1 MRKKSRVGAVFIFT
15 GSVFLTCVIAFFL
28 LRIVFLLS
36 KNDLAAG
43 IPAPV
48 ISYALFNRGLL
59 YDLNISSWTV
69 FVPFVLLGLS
79 TLIPGAAK
87 VFKLLSQ
94 CFLYIILTFILAIC
108 ATDLPFFDYYNARL
122 TRAVF
127 SWTDHPL
134 LMIKTLLS
142 YKSYL
147 IYLLLFIVSV
157 SLVIYWI
164 RFLYRKVIRESMV
177 HKGKSYEPLW
187 LLAGLFLIATGMR
200 GEFRLHYKPLLPEH
214 ALFSPYSFANQLGM
228 NPVYSFVESYSANN
242 IDYFDEQV
250 AVERSCR
257 YLNIIP
263 TYHSPI
269 ARDVTF
275 SDTLVKRNVVII
287 LLESMSADVMG
298 VNGNPDN
305 LCPFL
310 DSLAMENIYFENI
323 YTDGIHTYN
332 GVFSSLFGLPSILEF
347 KPTKTP
353 HTVSLEYSGI
363 SNILHPLGYRMLYF
377 CNGDKNFD
385 NLDFFLRH
393 NGFDEII
400 SQENYAKEEVYDSW
414 GVTDLTM
421 FRKSIG
427 RMNELHHQQ
436 QPFVSVIMT
445 ISAHEGY
452 IPPSGIYKSGDHQK
466 QAYEYADYA
475 LRSFFKEASGHEWYK
490 NTVFLLVADH
500 GQSFDRTYD
509 LSLSYF
515 HSPMVIVAP
524 FLNENEHYK
533 KIGLQLDV
541 MPTIMGI
548 LKIPYV
554 NNTLGIDLRKESR
567 PYAYFSS
574 DDKIGCL
581 NDQFFLVI
589 RKHGVESLYKYT
601 HKDLVNYVEEH
612 PNVADSMKAYVYS
625 MYQTTQYLINSKK
638 TSLPV
643 PAEQTE

>member
-1 MRKKSRVGAVFIFT
+1 MRKKSKVGSVFIFA
-15 GSVFLTCVIAFFL
+15 GSVFLTCVILFFL
-28 LRIVFLLS
+28 LRVAFLLS
-36 KNDLAAG
+36 KNHLAEG

-48 ISYALFNRGLL
+48 IRYALLNRGIL
-59 YDLNISSWTV
+59 YDINVSSFAV
-69 FVPFVLLGLS
+69 FVPFILLGLG
-79 TLIPGAAK
+79 TLISKATK
-87 VFKLLSQ
+87 VFNLVSRYY
-94 CFLYIILTFILAIC
+94 LYIVLTLIMAIY
-108 ATDLPFFDYYNARL
+108 ATDLPFFDYYNARI

-147 IYLLLFIVSV
+147 IYLLLFIVSA
-157 SLVIYWI
+157 SLVICWV
-164 RFLYRKVIRESMV
+164 RFLYRKVVRNSMLQ
-177 HKGKSYEPLW
+177 KGKSFEPVW
-187 LLAGLFLIATGMR
+187 LLVGLFLIATGMR
-200 GEFRLHYKPLLPEH
+200 GEFRLHYRPLLPEH

-228 NPVYSFVESYSANN
+228 NPVYSFAESYSANN
-242 IDYFDEQV
+242 IDYFDEKE

-257 YLNIIP
+257 YLNITP
-263 TYHSPI
+263 AYNSPI
-269 ARDVTF
+269 ARDIAFT
-275 SDTLVKRNVVII
+275 DTLFKRNVVII
-287 LLESMSADVMG
+287 LLESMSADVLG

-310 DSLAMENIYFENI
+310 DSLALENIYFENI
-323 YTDGIHTYN
+323 FTDGIHTYN
-332 GVFSSLFGLPSILEF
+332 GVFSSLFGLPAILEF

-385 NLDFFLRH
+385 NLDFFLKH
-393 NGFDEII
+393 NRFDEII

-414 GVTDLTM
+414 GVTDLAM

-427 RMNELHHQQ
+427 RMNELYQQQ

-452 IPPSGIYKSGDHQK
+452 IPPAGVYKSDDNQK

-475 LRSFFKEASGHEWYK
+475 LRSFFKEASGQEWYK

-524 FLNENEHYK
+524 FLNEKKHYK

-567 PYAYFSS
+567 PYAFFSS

-581 NDQFFLVI
+581 NEQFFLVI
-589 RKHGVESLYKYT
+589 RKHGVESLYK
-601 HKDLVNYVEEH
+601 HNNGDLANYHEMYPDV
-612 PNVADSMKAYVYS
+612 VDSMRAYVYS
-625 MYQTTQYLINSKK
+625 MYQTAQYLINGKK
-638 TSLPV
+638 TALPV
-643 PAEQTE
+643 PSRPLE

>member
-1 MRKKSRVGAVFIFT
+1 MRKNSRVGSVFIYT
-15 GSVFLTCVIAFFL
+15 GIVFLTYVIVFFL
-28 LRIVFLLS
+28 LRVVFLLS
-36 KNDLAAG
+36 KIDLATD

-48 ISYALFNRGLL
+48 IRFALFNRGFL
-59 YDLNISSWTV
+59 YDINVSSFAV
-69 FVPFVLLGLS
+69 FIPFVLLSLGTFFNKAANVLD
-79 TLIPGAAK
+79 LISQYYIYI
-87 VFKLLSQ
+87 VFTS
-94 CFLYIILTFILAIC
+94 ILAIC

-147 IYLLLFIVSV
+147 IYLLLFSVSA
-157 SLVIYWI
+157 SLVIYWV
-164 RFLYRKVIRESMV
+164 RFLYRKVIRENLV
-177 HKGKSYEPLW
+177 QKGKTFEPVW
-187 LLAGLFLIATGMR
+187 LLVGLFLIATGMR
-200 GEFRLHYKPLLPEH
+200 GEFRLHYRPLLPEH

-242 IDYFDEQV
+242 IDYFDEKE

-257 YLNIIP
+257 YLNITP
-263 TYHSPI
+263 AYNSPI
-269 ARDVTF
+269 ARDIAF
-275 SDTLVKRNVVII
+275 NDTLIKRNVVII

-310 DSLAMENIYFENI
+310 DSLALENIYFENVF
-323 YTDGIHTYN
+323 TDGIHTYN
-332 GVFSSLFGLPSILEF
+332 GVFSSLFGLPAILEF

-427 RMNELHHQQ
+427 RMNELHQQQ

-452 IPPSGIYKSGDHQK
+452 IPPPGIYRSGDNQK
-466 QAYEYADYA
+466 QAYEYADFA
-475 LRSFFKEASGHEWYK
+475 LRSFFKEASGQEWYK

-524 FLNENEHYK
+524 FLNEKKHYK

-554 NNTLGIDLRKESR
+554 NNTLGIDLRKELR
-567 PYAYFSS
+567 PYAFFSS

-581 NDQFFLVI
+581 NEQFFLVI
-589 RKHGVESLYKYT
+589 RKHGTESLYNYT
-601 HKDLVNYVEEH
+601 NRDLTNYLEQY
-612 PNVADSMKAYVYS
+612 PDVADSMKAYVYS

-638 TSLPV
+638 TELPV
-643 PAEQTE
+643 TPGRTE

>member
-1 MRKKSRVGAVFIFT
+1 M
-15 GSVFLTCVIAFFL
+15 FFL
-28 LRIVFLLS
+28 LRVVFLLS
-36 KNDLAAG
+36 KNDLATG
-43 IPAPV
+43 IPEHV
-48 ISYALFNRGLL
+48 IRYALFNRGVL
-59 YDLNISSWTV
+59 YDINVSSFAL
-69 FVPFVLLGLS
+69 FVPFVFLILG
-79 TLIPGAAK
+79 TLISKASK
-87 VFKLLSQ
+87 VFNLLSRYYL
-94 CFLYIILTFILAIC
+94 FILLTLILAIY

-122 TRAVF
+122 TKAVF

-147 IYLLLFIVSV
+147 VYLLLFVVSA
-157 SLVIYWI
+157 SLMVFWI
-164 RFLYRKVIRESMV
+164 RFLYRKIIRENQA
-177 HKGKSYEPLW
+177 KKSQTYEPVW
-187 LLAGLFLIATGMR
+187 LLAGLFLILTGMR
-200 GEFRLHYKPLLPEH
+200 GEFRFHYKPLLPEH

-228 NPVYSFVESYSANN
+228 NPVYSFAESYSVNN
-242 IDYFDEQV
+242 IDYFDEKE
-250 AVERSCR
+250 AIEKSCH
-257 YLNIIP
+257 YLDITP
-263 TYHSPI
+263 TYNSPV
-269 ARDVTF
+269 ARKVAFD
-275 SDTLVKRNVVII
+275 DTLVKRNVVII
-287 LLESMSADVMG
+287 LLESMSASIMG
-298 VNGNPDN
+298 INGNTDN

-310 DSLAMENIYFENI
+310 DSLALENIYFENI

-363 SNILHPLGYRMLYF
+363 SNVLRPFGYKMLYY

-393 NGFDEII
+393 NGFDEIV
-400 SQENYAKEEVYDSW
+400 SQEQYANDEIYDSW

-421 FRKSIG
+421 FKKSLA
-427 RMNELHHQQ
+427 RMNELHHGK

-452 IPPSGIYKSGDHQK
+452 IPPPGVYKSNDSQK
-466 QAYEYADYA
+466 QAYEFADHA
-475 LRSFFKEASGHEWYK
+475 LCSFFKDASAQDWYQ

-524 FLNENEHYK
+524 FLNEKMHYR

-554 NNTLGIDLRKESR
+554 NNTLGIDLRKDSR
-567 PYAYFSS
+567 PYAFFSS

-581 NDQFFLVI
+581 NEQFFLVI
-589 RKHGVESLYKYT
+589 RKHGVESLYKYSNR
-601 HKDLVNYVEEH
+601 DLVNYIEQY
-612 PNVADSMKAYVYS
+612 PDVADSMRAYVYS
-625 MYQTTQYLINSKK
+625 MYQTTQYLINSKN
-638 TSLPV
+638 TALPV
-643 PAEQTE
+643 SAKQTE